1 VIYLDA
7 NATTQP
13 LPEVVHAVQASLE
26 RTWANPSSIHR
37 PGQAARHQVELARS
51 CWAAPTAN
59 WCSPAEERSLRTWP
73 SAARSQAHDDACW

>member
-1 VIYLDA
+1 MIYLDA

-51 CWAAPTAN
+51 EVAQ
-59 WCSPAEERSLRTWP
+59 LL
-73 SAARSQAHDDACW
+73 ACTDRELV